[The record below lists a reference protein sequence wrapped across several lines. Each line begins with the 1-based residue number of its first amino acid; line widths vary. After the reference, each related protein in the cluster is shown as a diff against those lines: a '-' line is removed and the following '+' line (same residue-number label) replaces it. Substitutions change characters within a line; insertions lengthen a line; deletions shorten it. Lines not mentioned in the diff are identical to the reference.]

1 VKELGDRALRRL
13 RELGDWPDLPA
24 RYVVESRIGRGGM
37 GTVYLAHDRELD
49 REVAVK
55 VTSGPR
61 PGPDIEPRM
70 RREARILARLEHP
83 GIVPVH
89 DVGLLDDGRAY
100 YVMKRVAGR
109 RLDEVVAADD
119 PVEERLR
126 ILERIGEAVAFA
138 HAQGVVHRD
147 LKPANVMVG
156 SFGEVLVL
164 DWGVAKLLESPAH
177 DPIEEEV
184 PAEVVGEGAA
194 PADASPP
201 AATDDRART
210 GHGSGLDPD
219 DRDTVA
225 MTVRTEAGTVLGTP
239 GYMAPEQARGEIDR
253 VGPATDVFALG
264 GILGFLLTGAHPPH
278 DVDRIPTAPALRA
291 VLRRATAED
300 PADRYP
306 SVEAFARDLSRF
318 RRLQAVDAYAEPA
331 WERVRRALRR
341 YRVPVFLVGAYL
353 LVRAILLLVFRT

>member
-1 VKELGDRALRRL
+1 MTGLDDRAFRRL
-13 RELGDWPDLPA
+13 RELGDFPDLPP

-37 GTVYLAHDRELD
+37 GTVYLAIDRELD

-55 VTSGPR
+55 VTAGPG
-61 PGPDIEPRM
+61 PGPDTERRM

-89 DVGLLDDGRAY
+89 DVGILGDGRAY
-100 YVMKRVAGR
+100 YVMKRVVGR
-109 RLDEVVAADD
+109 RLDEVVSAGD

-138 HAQGVVHRD
+138 HARGVVHRD

-164 DWGVAKLLESPAH
+164 DWGVAKLV
-177 DPIEEEV
+177 D
-184 PAEVVGEGAA
+184 
-194 PADASPP
+194 
-201 AATDDRART
+201 
-210 GHGSGLDPD
+210 DPD
-219 DRDTVA
+219 PATGPVEPVAHEGDAAIDPDADGVATRDVVVTGGDPDPGEPETVA

-239 GYMAPEQARGEIDR
+239 GYMAPEQARGEIER
-253 VGPATDVFALG
+253 IGPATDVYALG
-264 GILGFLLTGAHPPH
+264 GILGFLLTGTHPPH
-278 DVDRIPTAPALRA
+278 DVDRVPAAPALRA
-291 VLRRATAED
+291 VLHRATAED
-300 PADRYP
+300 PGDRYET
-306 SVEAFARDLSRF
+306 VDAFAQDLARF
-318 RRLQAVDAYAEPA
+318 RRLQSVDAYAEPA

-353 LVRAILLLVFRT
+353 VVRAILFLVFRT